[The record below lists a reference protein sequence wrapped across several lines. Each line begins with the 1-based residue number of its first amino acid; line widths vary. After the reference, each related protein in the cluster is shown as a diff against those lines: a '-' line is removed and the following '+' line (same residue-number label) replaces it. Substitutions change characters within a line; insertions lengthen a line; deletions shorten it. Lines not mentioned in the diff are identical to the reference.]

1 MKADL
6 RAELLRRT
14 VPDQEARWAHDF
26 AGMERADADNLP
38 WIRQVIT
45 EHGWPGRSDVG
56 DDGAQA
62 AWLLVQH
69 ADADPA
75 FQRDCL
81 GLLTAAVGQG
91 EARRS
96 HLALLTD
103 RVLVAD
109 GQPQEY
115 GSQLRYCDGE
125 CVPFP
130 VRDPERVDE
139 RRAAM
144 ALQPLADYVTLVAEQ
159 ERRPPGPPAAALTCP
174 RCQADVE
181 IELANPDG
189 ESEGACPSC
198 GMTFR
203 IAPAGPA
210 GSGDYGEATQ

>member
-26 AGMERADADNLP
+26 AAMERADADNLP
-38 WIRQVIT
+38 WIRQVIA

-91 EARRS
+91 EA
-96 HLALLTD
+96 
-103 RVLVAD
+103 
-109 GQPQEY
+109 
-115 GSQLRYCDGE
+115 
-125 CVPFP
+125 
-130 VRDPERVDE
+130 
-139 RRAAM
+139 
-144 ALQPLADYVTLVAEQ
+144 
-159 ERRPPGPPAAALTCP
+159 PPGPTWPC
-174 RCQADVE
+174 
-181 IELANPDG
+181 
-189 ESEGACPSC
+189 
-198 GMTFR
+198 
-203 IAPAGPA
+203 
-210 GSGDYGEATQ
+210 

>member
-1 MKADL
+1 MNTDL

-14 VPDQEARWAHDF
+14 VPDQEARWAHDYE
-26 AGMERADADNLP
+26 AMRQADAANLP

-56 DDGAQA
+56 DEGAQA

-75 FQRDCL
+75 FQRECL

-96 HLALLTD
+96 QLALLTD
-103 RVLVAD
+103 RVLVAE

-115 GSQLRYCDGE
+115 GTQLRYRDGE

-130 VRDPERVDE
+130 VRDPDRVDE
-139 RRAAM
+139 RRAEM
-144 ALQPLADYVTLVAEQ
+144 SLEPLADYVAHVAAQESRPSGPPVAE
-159 ERRPPGPPAAALTCP
+159 LTCP

-181 IELANPDG
+181 IELTDPDG

-198 GMTFR
+198 GMEFR
-203 IAPAGPA
+203 IAPAGP
-210 GSGDYGEATQ
+210 GEDATP

>member
-1 MKADL
+1 VKADL
-6 RAELLRRT
+6 RAELLRR
-14 VPDQEARWAHDF
+14 VAPDQESRWAHDYG
-26 AGMERADADNLP
+26 AMRRADADDLP
-38 WIRQVIT
+38 WIRQVIA
-45 EHGWPGRSDVG
+45 EHGRPGRSDVG

-81 GLLTAAVGQG
+81 GLLTAAAGQG

-103 RVLVAD
+103 RVLVAG

-115 GSQLRYCDGE
+115 GTQLRYRDGE

-144 ALQPLADYVTLVAEQ
+144 ALQPLADYVAIVAEQ
-159 ERRPPGPPAAALTCP
+159 ERRPPGPPMAELTCP

-181 IELANPDG
+181 IELASPDG
-189 ESEGACPSC
+189 ESAGACPGC

-203 IAPAGPA
+203 IAPADD
-210 GSGDYGEATQ
+210 GDYGGATP

>member
-14 VPDQEARWAHDF
+14 VPDQEAGWAHDF
-26 AGMERADADNLP
+26 AAMERADADNLP
-38 WIRQVIT
+38 WIRQVIA

-75 FQRDCL
+75 FQRGCL

-103 RVLVAD
+103 RVLVAE

-115 GSQLRYCDGE
+115 GTQLRYRDGE

-130 VRDPERVDE
+130 VRE
-139 RRAAM
+139 
-144 ALQPLADYVTLVAEQ
+144 PLADYVAIVAEQ

-203 IAPAGPA
+203 IAPADD
-210 GSGDYGEATQ
+210 GDYGGATP

>member
-14 VPDQEARWAHDF
+14 VLDQEARWAHDS
-26 AGMERADADNLP
+26 AAMERADSDNLP
-38 WIRQVIT
+38 WIRQVIA

-81 GLLTAAVGQG
+81 GLLTSAVGQG

-103 RVLVAD
+103 RVLVAE

-115 GSQLRYCDGE
+115 GTQLRYRDGE
-125 CVPFP
+125 CVPFRC
-130 VRDPERVDE
+130 VIRSGSTSAG
-139 RRAAM
+139 RRWRCSRWPTMWPSWRSRNAG
-144 ALQPLADYVTLVAEQ
+144 
-159 ERRPPGPPAAALTCP
+159 RRG
-174 RCQADVE
+174 RQW
-181 IELANPDG
+181 
-189 ESEGACPSC
+189 PS
-198 GMTFR
+198 
-203 IAPAGPA
+203 
-210 GSGDYGEATQ
+210 

>member
-1 MKADL
+1 M
-6 RAELLRRT
+6 
-14 VPDQEARWAHDF
+14 Q
-26 AGMERADADNLP
+26 RADADNLP
-38 WIRQVIT
+38 WIRQVIA
-45 EHGWPGRSDVG
+45 EHGWPGRSEVG

-75 FQRDCL
+75 FQRECL

-96 HLALLTD
+96 HLALL
-103 RVLVAD
+103 AE

-115 GSQLRYCDGE
+115 GTQLRYLDGE

-130 VRDPERVDE
+130 VRDPDRVDE

-144 ALQPLADYVTLVAEQ
+144 ALQPLADYVALVAEQ

-174 RCQADVE
+174 RCQAGVE
-181 IELANPDG
+181 IELAGPDG
-189 ESEGACPSC
+189 ESRGACPGC

-203 IAPAGPA
+203 IAPVGN
-210 GSGDYGEATQ
+210 GDYGGATQ

>member
-103 RVLVAD
+103 RVLVAE

-115 GSQLRYCDGE
+115 GTQLRYRAGE

>member
-1 MKADL
+1 VKADL
-6 RAELLRRT
+6 RAELLRR
-14 VPDQEARWAHDF
+14 VAPDQEARWAHDF
-26 AGMERADADNLP
+26 GAMQRADADNLP
-38 WIRQVIT
+38 WIRQVIA

-56 DDGAQA
+56 DDGADA

-75 FQRDCL
+75 FQRECL
-81 GLLTAAVGQG
+81 GLLTAAAGRG

-103 RVLVAD
+103 RVLVAE

-115 GSQLRYCDGE
+115 GTQLRYRDGE

-144 ALQPLADYVTLVAEQ
+144 ALQPLADYVALVAEQ
-159 ERRPPGPPAAALTCP
+159 ERRPPGPPTAALTCP
-174 RCQADVE
+174 RCQVGVE
-181 IELANPDG
+181 IELAGPDG
-189 ESEGACPSC
+189 ESRGVCPGC

-203 IAPAGPA
+203 IAPVRN
-210 GSGDYGEATQ
+210 GDDGDDGGATR

>member
-6 RAELLRRT
+6 RAELLHRA

-26 AGMERADADNLP
+26 GAMQRADADNLP
-38 WIRQVIT
+38 WIRQVIA

-103 RVLVAD
+103 RVLVAE

-115 GSQLRYCDGE
+115 GTQLRYRDGE

-144 ALQPLADYVTLVAEQ
+144 ALQPLADYVALVAEQ
-159 ERRPPGPPAAALTCP
+159 ERRPPGPPVAGLTCP

-203 IAPAGPA
+203 IAPADN
-210 GSGDYGEATQ
+210 GDYGGATQ

>member
-1 MKADL
+1 VKADL
-6 RAELLRRT
+6 RAELLRRV
-14 VPDQEARWAHDF
+14 VPDQEARWAHDSG
-26 AGMERADADNLP
+26 AMQQADADNLP
-38 WIRQVIT
+38 WIRQVVA

-75 FQRDCL
+75 FQRECL

-91 EARRS
+91 EARRA

-103 RVLVAD
+103 RVLVAE

-115 GSQLRYCDGE
+115 GTQLRYRGGE

-130 VRDPERVDE
+130 LRDPEQVDE

-144 ALQPLADYVTLVAEQ
+144 ALQPLAEYVAIVAEQ
-159 ERRPPGPPAAALTCP
+159 ERRPPGPPVAELTCP

-189 ESEGACPSC
+189 ESEGACTSC

-203 IAPAGPA
+203 IAPAGP
-210 GSGDYGEATQ
+210 GDYGEITP